1 MANGELPLLPYYA
14 TNPSCNAAA
23 NEIMNYDYRMMGSS
37 ERTALRLTAY
47 CSMILFSSLS
57 CSTAFVLPP
66 PRASLMATAE
76 AAPTS
81 HYFWSTS
88 SSTAPI
94 SRNARN
100 RNVLMVNE
108 QKSFSSSATESDNIN
123 DTELASTSKTNKDK
137 KDKTSASQTKTTT
150 KKKKKASG
158 SSSSSSSTPT
168 TVKYLFENYNKPIVL
183 LGLSSSPT
191 NNELQRLALSL
202 SGALVGNNAKKLQDT
217 LDLLQRS
224 QGVGLLGDDDN
235 DDDDDDM
242 SNNSNNHPSSS
253 SDDNPAVTGIS
264 LSTIGLDDEG
274 PFVLDAEL
282 IRDLI
287 REKTLSLTTGVIVI
301 DFNHAAFGLSKEY
314 EVDLIRALG
323 MVAKELY
330 EDEKLLSVYVN
341 VQPDGTDGTI
351 MSDDVKERRHMIE
364 KEVLIAFSDYELC
377 IKNEGMLTEKETS
390 TTWKDMEWELQRII
404 ARALLPPPVVGGTGS
419 TAPNNNADLVMGRNT
434 FFLSLSF
441 PQVEDASPY
450 VEQMCHDVDSMEYR
464 VDLLS
469 AAKDYLSM
477 KTNADSC
484 SSDDP
489 RFDILYQQQR
499 LRALCRPHAQR

>member
-1 MANGELPLLPYYA
+1 
-14 TNPSCNAAA
+14 
-23 NEIMNYDYRMMGSS
+23 
-37 ERTALRLTAY
+37 
-47 CSMILFSSLS
+47 
-57 CSTAFVLPP
+57 
-66 PRASLMATAE
+66 
-76 AAPTS
+76 
-81 HYFWSTS
+81 
-88 SSTAPI
+88 
-94 SRNARN
+94 
-100 RNVLMVNE
+100 MVNE
-108 QKSFSSSATESDNIN
+108 HKSSSSSATESDKIN
-123 DTELASTSKTNKDK
+123 DTELASTSKTKTNKDK
-137 KDKTSASQTKTTT
+137 KDKKSASQTKTTT
-150 KKKKKASG
+150 KKKKASG
-158 SSSSSSSTPT
+158 SPSSPT

-191 NNELQRLALSL
+191 NNELQRLAISL
-202 SGALVGNNAKKLQDT
+202 SGALVGNNAKKLQAT

-224 QGVGLLGDDDN
+224 QGVGLLGDDD
-235 DDDDDDM
+235 DDHDDM

-253 SDDNPAVTGIS
+253 SSSDGNPTVTGIS

-364 KEVLIAFSDYELC
+364 KEVLIPFSDYELC
-377 IKNEGMLTEKETS
+377 IKNEGMVTENEKS
-390 TTWKDMEWELQRII
+390 DSSSSSSTWKDMEWELQRII

-450 VEQMCHDVDSMEYR
+450 VEQMCQDVDSMEYR

-477 KTNADSC
+477 MTNAESSC
-484 SSDDP
+484 NSDDP

>member
-1 MANGELPLLPYYA
+1 
-14 TNPSCNAAA
+14 
-23 NEIMNYDYRMMGSS
+23 
-37 ERTALRLTAY
+37 
-47 CSMILFSSLS
+47 
-57 CSTAFVLPP
+57 
-66 PRASLMATAE
+66 
-76 AAPTS
+76 
-81 HYFWSTS
+81 
-88 SSTAPI
+88 
-94 SRNARN
+94 
-100 RNVLMVNE
+100 VLMVNE
-108 QKSFSSSATESDNIN
+108 HKSSSLSATESDNNN

-137 KDKTSASQTKTTT
+137 KDKKSASQTKTTA
-150 KKKKKASG
+150 KKKKASVG
-158 SSSSSSSTPT
+158 SSSSPT

-183 LGLSSSPT
+183 LGVSSSPT

-202 SGALVGNNAKKLQDT
+202 SGALVGNNAKKLQAT

-224 QGVGLLGDDDN
+224 QGVGLLGDDD
-235 DDDDDDM
+235 DDDDDDDDT
-242 SNNSNNHPSSS
+242 SNQSSNNHPSSS
-253 SDDNPAVTGIS
+253 SNGTPTVTGIS

-301 DFNHAAFGLSKEY
+301 DFNHAAFGISKEY

-341 VQPDGTDGTI
+341 VQPDGDRDGVI
-351 MSDDVKERRHMIE
+351 FDDDVKERRRMIE
-364 KEVLIAFSDYELC
+364 KEVLIPFSDYELC
-377 IKNEGMLTEKETS
+377 IKNEGLVTEKETS
-390 TTWKDMEWELQRII
+390 TNWKDMEWELQRII

-419 TAPNNNADLVMGRNT
+419 TTPTNNADLVMGRNT

-450 VEQMCHDVDSMEYR
+450 VEQMCQDVDSMEYR

-477 KTNADSC
+477 MTNAESSC
-484 SSDDP
+484 NSDDP